1 MNINWKQ
8 LLNVTETTAVSALA
22 AFLAALTQ
30 SGATLD
36 AKHLEAAAIGALI
49 GFGYKMSGILS
60 VFVTS
65 TSSTSDSAIEAQL
78 AQVVTALQTS
88 APAPAPA
95 PAPIVAAPPAPV
107 MATTT
112 NPAPTSAGQVPLPQF
127 Q

>member
-65 TSSTSDSAIEAQL
+65 TSSSSDSAIQAQL

-88 APAPAPA
+88 VPAA
-95 PAPIVAAPPAPV
+95 APIVAAPPAPV